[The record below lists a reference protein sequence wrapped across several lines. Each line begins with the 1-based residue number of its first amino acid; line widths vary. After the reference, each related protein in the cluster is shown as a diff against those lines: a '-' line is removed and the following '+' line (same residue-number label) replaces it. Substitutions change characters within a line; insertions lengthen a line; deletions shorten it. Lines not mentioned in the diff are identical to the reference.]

1 MDSNNRLS
9 RQVRKTHKPKHPCMT
24 LGGRSDRARKK
35 FLVGFLEVLALFL
48 DYNHRRIVRPRQHC
62 YNFLVSRRS
71 YLRRN
76 CYDRDSKDRGQDNGV
91 VTPDGNIRDSSS
103 CWGDS
108 WRSTRL

>member
-48 DYNHRRIVRPRQHC
+48 E
-62 YNFLVSRRS
+62 L
-71 YLRRN
+71 
-76 CYDRDSKDRGQDNGV
+76 
-91 VTPDGNIRDSSS
+91 
-103 CWGDS
+103 
-108 WRSTRL
+108 